1 MPMNYPNRKV
11 LLLSSYKG
19 WILEGMVRESAEALG
34 INIRVLFIPQRLQD
48 FFRFKDFA
56 EYILERKI
64 KGDCLFVNQSSY
76 FKALSSNSIRFIPEK
91 SRVLYTHKGNEEIGD
106 LEQIQML
113 QRTKRIFVLNS
124 KMKADL
130 VASGI
135 SGNKITTVFGAID
148 REIYYP
154 INYFDKNSPNVADP
168 YVLILGDCKPRKNPN
183 MIIEVIRA
191 MRDIK
196 FIIHGRGWQEYLT
209 NQGIDKLEN
218 LKVVQF
224 EITNN
229 PQLVREA
236 SVYLSLSELEG
247 GPFPTLE
254 SLTSGTPVVVTD
266 TGWNKEIVKS
276 GFGTVLSEAFTLS
289 QVVSAINEAIK
300 LKSKVRSIDLL
311 KGEFTWESF
320 GQKLYEVD

>member
-1 MPMNYPNRKV
+1 MPKNYPNRKV

-34 INIRVLFIPQRLQD
+34 INIRVLFIPQRLKD
-48 FFRFKDFA
+48 FFRIKDFA
-56 EYILERKI
+56 DYILGRKI

-124 KMKADL
+124 KVKADL
-130 VASGI
+130 VVSGI
-135 SGNKITTVFGAID
+135 SGDKITTVYGAID
-148 REIYYP
+148 RQIYYP
-154 INYFDKNSPNVADP
+154 MNYSDKDSPQLVDP
-168 YVLILGDCKPRKNPN
+168 YVLILGDCKPRKNPK

-191 MRDIK
+191 MRDVK
-196 FIIHGRGWQEYLT
+196 FIIHGRGWREYLT
-209 NQGIDKLEN
+209 DQGIDKLEN

-224 EITNN
+224 EIANN

-236 SVYLSLSELEG
+236 SAYLSLSKLEG
-247 GPFPTLE
+247 GPLPTLE

-266 TGWNKEIVKS
+266 TGWNKEIVKP

-289 QVVSAINEAIK
+289 QVVNAINEAFK
-300 LKSKVRSIDLL
+300 LKSKVRRIDLL
-311 KGEFTWESF
+311 KGEFTWELL